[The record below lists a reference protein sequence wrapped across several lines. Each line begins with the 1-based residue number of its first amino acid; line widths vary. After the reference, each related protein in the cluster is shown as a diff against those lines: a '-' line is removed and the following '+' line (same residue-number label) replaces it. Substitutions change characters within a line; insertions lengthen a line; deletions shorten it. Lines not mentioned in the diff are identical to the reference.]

1 MIQAIDFPIILFD
14 GTSVSNPGAAAA
26 ASVILLPNGRRYTV
40 SQFLSL
46 ATDQEAI
53 YTGLIIGLRKAK
65 QLGLRRLEIKGESDL
80 IFNQVNKLVPV
91 TDRSLQKLYLEVQRL
106 MLNFDE
112 VSLECISKEQNRPAV
127 AAVKRCIGE
136 ALGRETKPITPLV
149 TVFNPQITH
158 LLKLGTQATDVD
170 YKHLEAYIDDYSFK
184 PLSDLRHLIA
194 ESIQDSIAL
203 QWDGNEDHLAEI
215 YRWILRGLSPTMAV
229 RKVQIDYPKS
239 ESENEKLP
247 WEGELSIP
255 RPRDSL
261 AMEMSEPFFSD
272 EPIESSL
279 PLSPLSIESLALNIS
294 LKETLINFPFPA
306 INRGIPET
314 IAEDKDDDPSKDTLP
329 SMDKVAIILEMIE
342 SLSVEET
349 HSLVQEMVKSPELVN
364 FVLKAIASQ
373 ISSNK

>member
-255 RPRDSL
+255 RPRDSV
-261 AMEMSEPFFSD
+261 AMEMSY
-272 EPIESSL
+272 
-279 PLSPLSIESLALNIS
+279 
-294 LKETLINFPFPA
+294 
-306 INRGIPET
+306 
-314 IAEDKDDDPSKDTLP
+314 
-329 SMDKVAIILEMIE
+329 
-342 SLSVEET
+342 
-349 HSLVQEMVKSPELVN
+349 
-364 FVLKAIASQ
+364 
-373 ISSNK
+373 

>member
-106 MLNFDE
+106 MLNFEE

-136 ALGRETKPITPLV
+136 ALGRETKSTTPLV
-149 TVFNPQITH
+149 TVFNPQITQ

-215 YRWILRGLSPTMAV
+215 YRWILRGLSPIMAV

-255 RPRDSL
+255 RPRDSV

-272 EPIESSL
+272 QP
-279 PLSPLSIESLALNIS
+279 IESLALSIS
-294 LKETLINFPFPA
+294 RHETLLNFPFPE
-306 INRGIPET
+306 INREIPET
-314 IAEDKDDDPSKDTLP
+314 ITEDKEDDPSKDTLP

-349 HSLVQEMVKSPELVN
+349 YSLVQEMVKSSELVN

>member
-65 QLGLRRLEIKGESDL
+65 QLGLRRLEIKGENDL

-91 TDRSLQKLYLEVQRL
+91 TDRSLQKLYLE
-106 MLNFDE
+106 
-112 VSLECISKEQNRPAV
+112 
-127 AAVKRCIGE
+127 
-136 ALGRETKPITPLV
+136 
-149 TVFNPQITH
+149 
-158 LLKLGTQATDVD
+158 
-170 YKHLEAYIDDYSFK
+170 
-184 PLSDLRHLIA
+184 
-194 ESIQDSIAL
+194 
-203 QWDGNEDHLAEI
+203 
-215 YRWILRGLSPTMAV
+215 TMAV

-255 RPRDSL
+255 RPRDSV

-279 PLSPLSIESLALNIS
+279 PLSPLSIESLALSIS

-314 IAEDKDDDPSKDTLP
+314 IAEDQEDDPSKDTLP
-329 SMDKVAIILEMIE
+329 SRDKVAIILEMIE